1 MESAALADN
10 KVSRRRRPGKEREF
24 MPRTIIIG
32 YGNIDRSDDG
42 VACEVINLVRQ
53 NLGQK
58 ILEDGDM
65 GLENLD
71 GEIDSIF
78 LPQLVPEIMELITGY
93 EQIIFVDAHAGD
105 DMEDL
110 NCSKVTPKYVCATF
124 THHLTPD
131 ALLAFLKT
139 LYQHEPE
146 AYIVSVRAHDFDFK
160 RSFSPKTQSLLRPA
174 SDKIMQLLK
183 IKTRK
188 RN

>member
-1 MESAALADN
+1 MH
-10 KVSRRRRPGKEREF
+10 
-24 MPRTIIIG
+24 RTIIIG

-42 VACEVINLVRQ
+42 VAYEVINLVRQ
-53 NLGQK
+53 YLGQK
-58 ILEDGDM
+58 ILEDGDT

-110 NCSKVTPKYVCATF
+110 NCSKVTPLYVSSTF

-174 SDKIMQLLK
+174 SDKIMKLLK
-183 IKTRK
+183 IKTL
-188 RN
+188 